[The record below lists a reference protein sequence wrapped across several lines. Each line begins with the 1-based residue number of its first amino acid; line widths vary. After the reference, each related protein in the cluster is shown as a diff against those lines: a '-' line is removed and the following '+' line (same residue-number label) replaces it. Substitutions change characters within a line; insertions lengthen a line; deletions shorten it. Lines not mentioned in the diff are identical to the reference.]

1 MPINNTSLIALSA
14 QETQDSL
21 NMLHH
26 STNVD
31 FQRVPLS
38 GYAELGRKINSG
50 KNLKLFTH
58 SPTGMPTGLAGLYT
72 TKFGQ
77 IAIPVIYNC
86 VNNPFV
92 NQSFQSI
99 ATLHPLISYCGD
111 AISRYCL
118 FRYQLNFYQQFEQAA
133 DICFA
138 DFKTILQTRQF
149 SSMLTSWQS
158 AYRSSRN
165 QINRFFE
172 ETLNTSPKFE
182 VHSIIVKQ
190 KKSSDFVPQF
200 NLHTFEEYDSNQI
213 LEELSKP
220 IIQTIWNTRS
230 QNNVIGILSKD
241 EIDVTGN
248 HSKRLIFFVKKEFSD
263 ITLLTQSKLYQ
274 AIEPFFED
282 APSSHI
288 YYGTMP
294 TMNVTTAPLFQN
306 QHLNYYDL
314 NQIGVTA
321 RLNTLKAHLYG
332 TDYWMRVN
340 GRQATVKIERQCS

>member
-1 MPINNTSLIALSA
+1 MPINNTPIIALTA
-14 QETQDSL
+14 QETLDSL

-26 STNVD
+26 STNANI
-31 FQRVPLS
+31 QRVPLS
-38 GYAELGRKINSG
+38 GYSELGRKINSG
-50 KNLKLFTH
+50 KNLKMFTH

-92 NQSFQSI
+92 NQSFQKI
-99 ATLHPLISYCGD
+99 ATLHPLVSSLGEKIIQYG
-111 AISRYCL
+111 L
-118 FRYQLNFYQQFEQAA
+118 FNYTFQYYQQFEQVA

-165 QINRFFE
+165 QINSFFE
-172 ETLNTSPKFE
+172 EILNTSPKFE
-182 VHSIIVKQ
+182 VHSIVVQQ
-190 KKSSDFVPQF
+190 KKSSNFAPQF
-200 NLHTFEEYDSNQI
+200 NLHTFEQYDSNQI

-220 IIQTIWNTRS
+220 IIQNVWNTRS

-248 HSKRLIFFVKKEFSD
+248 HSKRLIFFVKREFSD

-274 AIEPFFED
+274 VIEPFFEET
-282 APSSHI
+282 PSYHI
-288 YYGTMP
+288 YYGILP

-314 NQIGVTA
+314 NQIGVTS

-332 TDYWMRVN
+332 TDYWIRVN
-340 GRQATVKIERQCS
+340 CQQATVKIERRCN